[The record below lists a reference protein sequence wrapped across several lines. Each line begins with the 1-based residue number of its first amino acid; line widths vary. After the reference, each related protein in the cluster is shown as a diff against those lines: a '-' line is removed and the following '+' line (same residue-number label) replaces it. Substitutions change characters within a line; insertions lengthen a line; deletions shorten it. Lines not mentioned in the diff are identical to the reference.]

1 MPEEENRVEKALSG
15 VAGKW
20 TAYAAIGSFLLYL
33 FGYLTLR
40 FELSAYGVA
49 TDLDVLDEKY
59 LFAGSRFLV
68 FLTSAASSVLLIL
81 AFLALLLYGAY
92 SLSSASIKERICN
105 WGMRCRGHQ
114 IALSMI
120 GIVFSLLFIQLIL
133 RKCFVLGNLLLADG
147 MPRNE
152 WIASILLTRDS
163 LRSLYFTGLV
173 GGALLIGSLLFLAVY
188 LSVRRTLAA
197 DVLLAIQ
204 VFVFVVAFLLLPINY
219 GVLIGTQELP
229 RVLEVGGEKLS
240 PNEQAW
246 LVWENKDV
254 LTYLLRDAGNNRSLL
269 TIPRKENSVRI
280 VAYDGI
286 FQVLFAGAKS
296 SAPVASQGGM
306 Q

>member
-1 MPEEENRVEKALSG
+1 MPEEENTVEKALSG
-15 VAGKW
+15 IAGKW
-20 TAYAAIGSFLLYL
+20 TAYAAIGTFLLYL

-40 FELSAYGVA
+40 FQLSAYGVA

-68 FLTSAASSVLLIL
+68 FVTSAATSVLLIL

-92 SLSSASIKERICN
+92 SLSSASIKGRICN

-120 GIVFSLLFIQLIL
+120 GIVLSLLFIQLIL
-133 RKCFVLGNLLLADG
+133 RKCFVLGNLLLAAG
-147 MPRNE
+147 LPGNE
-152 WIASILLTRDS
+152 WIASVLLTRDS

-173 GGALLIGSLLFLAVY
+173 GGTLLIGSLLFSAVY
-188 LSVRRTLAA
+188 PSVRRTLAA

-204 VFVFVVAFLLLPINY
+204 VFVFIVAFLLLPINY

-229 RVLEVGGEKLS
+229 RVLEVAGAKLS
-240 PNEQAW
+240 ANEQAW

-254 LTYLLRDAGNNRSLL
+254 ITYLLRDAARNRILI
-269 TIPRKENSVRI
+269 TTPRKDSNIKI
-280 VAYDGI
+280 VSYDAI
-286 FQVLFAGAKS
+286 FQILFAGAKASPAS
-296 SAPVASQGGM
+296 SEGGM